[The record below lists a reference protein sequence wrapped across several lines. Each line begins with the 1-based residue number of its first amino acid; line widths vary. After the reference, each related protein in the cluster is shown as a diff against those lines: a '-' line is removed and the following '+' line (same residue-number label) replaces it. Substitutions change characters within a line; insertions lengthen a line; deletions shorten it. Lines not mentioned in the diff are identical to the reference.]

1 MTVFWTILLIA
12 LVVFEASTA
21 NLICIWFAGGALCS
35 LICSMLSLSIWI
47 QIVVFIAVTAILL
60 FVTKPIV
67 TKLRNN
73 HTEKTN
79 TDALIGKTA
88 IVTESISNIDSV
100 GAVKLG
106 AMTWSARSENDSR
119 IEKGSVVTVQKID
132 GVKLIV
138 K

>member
-1 MTVFWTILLIA
+1 MTVVWTILLIA
-12 LVVFEASTA
+12 LLIFEASTA
-21 NLICIWFAGGALCS
+21 TLVCIWFAGGALCA
-35 LICSMLSLSIWI
+35 LICSILSLNIWI
-47 QIVVFIAVTAILL
+47 QIIVFIAVTTIFLL
-60 FVTKPIV
+60 ATKPLV
-67 TKLRNN
+67 AKLRNH

-88 IVTESISNIDSV
+88 IVTESISNIDSA
-100 GAVKLG
+100 GSVKVG
-106 AMTWSARSENDSR
+106 AMTWSARSENDIK